1 MNNRWKG
8 VKVMSKV
15 LIMDTSII
23 CVWLKVPGKE
33 TCGSGLNS
41 WNFDKVNAKIEA
53 ELAST
58 TTFVLPLASIIE
70 TGNHISQ
77 CKGDPYKVAQSFADL
92 IRKTAKNET
101 PWAAFTVQANV
112 WSAERLVQ
120 LANDWP
126 VLAASRISLGDAT
139 IKDVA
144 EYYKEQGQTV
154 EIFTGDQGLKAYEP
168 IAAPIQP
175 RRRK

>member
-1 MNNRWKG
+1 
-8 VKVMSKV
+8 MSKV
-15 LIMDTSII
+15 LIMDTSIL

-33 TCGSGLNS
+33 TCGTGENG
-41 WNFDKVNAKIEA
+41 WDYEKVNVKVTE
-53 ELAST
+53 ELAAK

-77 CKGDPYKVAQSFADL
+77 CPGNPYNVALSFADL
-92 IRKTAKNET
+92 IKKTANNET
-101 PWAAFTVQANV
+101 PWAAFTVQSEL
-112 WSAERLVQ
+112 WTDDKLKELAEI
-120 LANDWP
+120 WP
-126 VLAASRISLGDAT
+126 RMAASRISLGDAT

-144 EYYKEQGQTV
+144 DYYNVQGFTV

-168 IAAPIQP
+168 IAAPVAITTP